1 MSITSQISRKNFELI
16 LLKLSK
22 SLFTCVAF
30 LANLAII
37 IGVLGVIVLF
47 LNPTIDKDISQS
59 VVQALIDN
67 YHSLDA
73 DQKIKIKEIFSE
85 IFLEK

>member
-1 MSITSQISRKNFELI
+1 MSITTQISRENIEVIFF
-16 LLKLSK
+16 KLSK
-22 SLFTCVAF
+22 RLYILAAF

-37 IGVLGVIVLF
+37 IGILGVIVLIS
-47 LNPTIDKDISQS
+47 NPTIDEDISQS
-59 VVQALIDN
+59 IVQALIDR

-73 DQKIKIKEIFSE
+73 DQKIQIKEIFSE

>member
-1 MSITSQISRKNFELI
+1 MSITTQISRENIEVIFF
-16 LLKLSK
+16 KLSK
-22 SLFTCVAF
+22 RLYILVAF

-37 IGVLGVIVLF
+37 IGILGVIVLIS
-47 LNPTIDKDISQS
+47 NPTIDEDISQS
-59 VVQALIDN
+59 IVQALIDR

-73 DQKIKIKEIFSE
+73 DQKIRIKGIFSE

>member
-16 LLKLSK
+16 LLKLTK
-22 SLFTCVAF
+22 SLFTWVAF

>member
-1 MSITSQISRKNFELI
+1 MPITTQISRENIEVIFF
-16 LLKLSK
+16 KLSK
-22 SLFTCVAF
+22 RLYILAAF

-37 IGVLGVIVLF
+37 IGILGVIVLIS
-47 LNPTIDKDISQS
+47 NPTIDEDISQS
-59 VVQALIDN
+59 IVQALIDR

-73 DQKIKIKEIFSE
+73 DQKIQIKEIFSE

>member
-1 MSITSQISRKNFELI
+1 MSITTQISRENIEVIFF
-16 LLKLSK
+16 KLSK
-22 SLFTCVAF
+22 RLYILVAF

-37 IGVLGVIVLF
+37 IGILGVIVLIS
-47 LNPTIDKDISQS
+47 NPTIDEDISQS
-59 VVQALIDN
+59 IVQALIDR

-73 DQKIKIKEIFSE
+73 DQKIQIKGIFSE